1 MLCCLALPF
10 ASLTDQSQ
18 NRPTRTAYV
27 QIFKKDDK
35 TYEAD
40 ELAATARWSYYV
52 STFSM
57 LDHTEGV
64 PLSSIRLPYLRRNM
78 PFPPPSKDTSSEEV
92 ADMTGF
98 AVPMYNED
106 GLVLRISPNNYHILY
121 DPYTSDWWIQSA
133 AFRKRGL
140 GAYEEV
146 KQERKRGLQALF
158 DNRERNEWMKGLQDM
173 EIEKTRATFESWIKD
188 GPAVLEG
195 DAATALENRTAD
207 AIMGGTS

>member
-1 MLCCLALPF
+1 MLSSDSPRYHL
-10 ASLTDQSQ
+10 LTNKSQ

-52 STFSM
+52 STYSM

-78 PFPPPSKDTSSEEV
+78 PFSSPSKEGSGEEV
-92 ADMTGF
+92 ADTNGF

-121 DPYTSDWWIQSA
+121 DPYTSDWWIQSTT
-133 AFRKRGL
+133 FRKRGL

-146 KQERKRGLQALF
+146 KQQRKKGMESLF
-158 DNRERNEWMKGLQDM
+158 NSKERNGWMKGLDHT
-173 EIEKTRATFESWIKD
+173 EIEKTKSTFHDWIKD
-188 GPAVLEG
+188 GPAVLGG
-195 DAATALENRTAD
+195 DAAAAPETEVTD
-207 AIMGGTS
+207 AVMGGT